1 LGKRNTRTRTAKE
14 RKCHNSRLL
23 ALAPPKNKG
32 ENMNLENLIED
43 KYMKGQMTFEEY
55 EDAQIELE
63 LDRQESMNTYDNW
76 SDNELT
82 GERIRCDQG

>member
-1 LGKRNTRTRTAKE
+1 
-14 RKCHNSRLL
+14 
-23 ALAPPKNKG
+23 
-32 ENMNLENLIED
+32 MQNLIEET
-43 KYMKGQMTFEEY
+43 YMKGFMTEQEY

-63 LDRQESMNTYDNW
+63 LVRQESMNTYDDW

>member
-1 LGKRNTRTRTAKE
+1 
-14 RKCHNSRLL
+14 
-23 ALAPPKNKG
+23 
-32 ENMNLENLIED
+32 MNLENLIED